1 MDEGR
6 ESGEGVRLGIGQQ
19 YKALGGLEGSQAIR
33 RLRSVREHMGH
44 PQGKVS
50 LERVR
55 WQLLLVPCVA
65 PYARVELGVG
75 SCVSRGKPDNK
86 KGLTFL

>member
-19 YKALGGLEGSQAIR
+19 YKGLGGLEGSQAIR

-50 LERVR
+50 LKRVASA
-55 WQLLLVPCVA
+55 QATFAVA
-65 PYARVELGVG
+65 L
-75 SCVSRGKPDNK
+75 CVSKRPG
-86 KGLTFL
+86 